1 MDKYQTLAANQ
12 GLDVSAFPFSLAVG
26 VAPYPLNF
34 GIPQMVMPG
43 SAFYGS
49 NVSYFGPALVNA
61 VSSGQ
66 VPISRLNDMATRILA
81 AYYMQ
86 GQDQGYP
93 AVNFDSWTP
102 ANGQHVNVQDN
113 HKTLVRK
120 IGAASTVL
128 LKNVCGQL
136 PLGNLKTI
144 ALVGNDAGP
153 NPNGPNSELNILV

>member
-1 MDKYQTLAANQ
+1 
-12 GLDVSAFPFSLAVG
+12 
-26 VAPYPLNF
+26 
-34 GIPQMVMPG
+34 MVMPG
-43 SAFYGS
+43 ATVYGG

-61 VSSGQ
+61 VNSGQ
-66 VPISRLNDMATRILA
+66 VPVSRLNDMATRILA
-81 AYYMQ
+81 AYYVQ

-93 AVNFDSWTP
+93 ALNLVN
-102 ANGQHVNVQDN
+102 GHVNVQDD
-113 HKTLVRK
+113 HKTLIRE